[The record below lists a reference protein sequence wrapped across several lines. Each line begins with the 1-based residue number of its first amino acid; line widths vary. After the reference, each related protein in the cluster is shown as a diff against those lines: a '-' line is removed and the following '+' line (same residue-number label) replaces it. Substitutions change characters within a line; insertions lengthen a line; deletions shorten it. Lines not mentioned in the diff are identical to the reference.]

1 MLYSGTHDMPIYHYT
16 KCLVNDELRYMVI
29 GWNERDEVVLPKDTE
44 EIWFDIFNSFCTK
57 TSTNDTDTY
66 YALINE
72 LDYLRRRY
80 KMVEILVKEL
90 NENNRETY
98 GYEISQWEF
107 SILATPISEQKKHF
121 EKQFRIANQDIE
133 LKQSEVDKWLEENDT
148 GEPVKLYKKKIRLER
163 ITGLTIDIKTCV
175 LDEWIEIISEAD
187 TINEEYSK
195 AHANG

>member
-1 MLYSGTHDMPIYHYT
+1 
-16 KCLVNDELRYMVI
+16 MVI